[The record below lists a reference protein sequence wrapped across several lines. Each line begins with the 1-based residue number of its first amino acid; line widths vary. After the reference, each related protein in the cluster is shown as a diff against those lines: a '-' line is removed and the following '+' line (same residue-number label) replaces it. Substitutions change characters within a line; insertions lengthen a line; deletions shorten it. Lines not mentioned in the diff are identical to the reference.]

1 MEQPRE
7 AHLTKVRDLR
17 DEITVTYFAASYVLK
32 LNLSHTV
39 KSIFMK
45 TKNTRW
51 SWNGWKKV
59 VRQHLSQVLSLIDSW
74 QKNI

>member
-32 LNLSHTV
+32 LNLSHIV

-45 TKNTRW
+45 TKNTR
-51 SWNGWKKV
+51 
-59 VRQHLSQVLSLIDSW
+59 
-74 QKNI
+74 

>member
-32 LNLSHTV
+32 LHLSHTV

-45 TKNTRW
+45 N
-51 SWNGWKKV
+51 KKHKV
-59 VRQHLSQVLSLIDSW
+59 ILKWLKEGR
-74 QKNI
+74 